1 MPNVSLQEAF
11 DFIDSKAT
19 EYGVDPETAK
29 AILLSENYGANSIGK
44 ARQNPGGFTLNSELT
59 SRKGARGLMQVMP
72 ATLDGLK
79 GLGYVRANNN
89 MDSWQDQ
96 IEAGLGSL
104 NESQT
109 RLGITDPKML
119 AADYNAGPRGSKAL
133 RDGTALP
140 NETNG
145 YLAKM
150 DLALSA
156 PNTGASQIRAA
167 ENTISGSPSS
177 TVTAGLGAESLM
189 KILENSNI
197 WIKEQIALIT
207 TSSEQ
212 EQAAHN
218 AAALAV
224 QQAGA
229 ATAQAAMAK
238 GAIEGAAVQARE
250 RALAITNLD
259 TRKAD
264 NRLAINVAEFDQIDA
279 QRRVLAGEIDA
290 RMAVGFFDNPLEWLM
305 NQTILPGQ
313 VEQHNAMARR
323 QNDSLSAAQVMQ
335 NLTKNQESIDIAA
348 SADQIAE
355 YGVHIGNAAVAG
367 ATAKAERYKA
377 EAAGAS
383 ARKSLAIASL
393 VDRNFDN
400 AAKVLHWQELATR
413 EKEGKALKVK
423 EQEEIADLDSK
434 IRRLA
439 APIGSEMN
447 FQQFKRLS
455 KKQQDQ
461 WLERVSN
468 STYGNN
474 LHDAIRFIRQYGNPQ
489 KMAASGN
496 AEVGKLLLQMEQDLV
511 NRANLEGQ
519 LMVGRGEK
527 VLPRE
532 EMLDAAGNLIQ
543 KELFASQ
550 NDMIH
555 LAKPGNPYLIDHAAT
570 IKGWK
575 GKEGNPVHTFVSAAY
590 KQGGVKMTDQQI
602 FTAVSAQILAGKL
615 DVQTASQALADYYGE
630 AVRRNNAARSF
641 PLFGLNEQKDYWTLP
656 KEVKLK
662 VNLLD
667 PNSIEHQL
675 TSFVVK
681 AKTASTGFGGVG
693 WPPINPHFM
702 QYDRPR
708 KPPTEEQTPQ
718 KP

>member
-1 MPNVSLQEAF
+1 MPNVSLQEVF
-11 DFIDSKAT
+11 DYLDTKAT
-19 EYGVDPETAK
+19 EAGIDSATARS
-29 AILLSENYGANSIGK
+29 ILLTENFSLDGIRQAL
-44 ARQNPGGFTLNSELT
+44 QNPAGMMVNSDKVGGAKE
-59 SRKGARGLMQVMP
+59 RGLMQVKP
-72 ATLDGLK
+72 STADGLK
-79 GLGYVRANNN
+79 SLGYLSASNNFTT
-89 MDSWQDQ
+89 WQEGID
-96 IEAGLGSL
+96 AGIASL
-104 NESQT
+104 TESQKRT
-109 RLGITDPKML
+109 GVSDPRIL
-119 AADYNAGPRGSKAL
+119 AADYNAGPRGSTAL
-133 RDGTALP
+133 RDNTPLP
-140 NETNG
+140 NITNG
-145 YLAKM
+145 YLAKF
-150 DLALSA
+150 DLAYGGG
-156 PNTGASQIRAA
+156 NTRGASQARAV
-167 ENTISGSPSS
+167 ENRLDVSAPSS
-177 TVTAGLGAESLM
+177 TVTAGLEAESLM

-355 YGVHIGNAAVAG
+355 YGVHIGNAAVAE

-400 AAKVLHWQELATR
+400 AAKVLHWQELANR

-439 APIGSEMN
+439 APIGSAMD

-455 KKQQDQ
+455 KKQQDE

-474 LHDAIRFIRQYGNPQ
+474 VHDAVRFIRQYGNPQ

-496 AEVGKLLLQMEQDLV
+496 AEVGKLLLQMEQ
-511 NRANLEGQ
+511 NI
-519 LMVGRGEK
+519 GEK
-527 VLPRE
+527 AQSIAAQITARGGKPLPRE
-532 EMLDAAGNLIQ
+532 ELLDAAGNEIQ
-543 KELFASQ
+543 AELFASQ
-550 NDMIH
+550 SNMIA

-575 GKEGNPVHTFVSAAY
+575 GKDNNPVFKMVNEAY
-590 KQGGVKMTDQQI
+590 RQGGIKMTDQQL
-602 FTAVSAQILAGKL
+602 FTAVSTQILSGKIS
-615 DVQTASQALADYYGE
+615 VPEASQALADYYGE
-630 AVRRNNAARSF
+630 AVRRNNATRSF
-641 PLFGLNEQKDYWTLP
+641 PLFGLNEQKDYWALP

-667 PNSIEHQL
+667 PSSIEHQI

-681 AKTASTGFGGVG
+681 TKIGSHNLSSFDIEMG
-693 WPPINPHFM
+693 IE
-702 QYDRPR
+702 R
-708 KPPTEEQTPQ
+708 E
-718 KP
+718 